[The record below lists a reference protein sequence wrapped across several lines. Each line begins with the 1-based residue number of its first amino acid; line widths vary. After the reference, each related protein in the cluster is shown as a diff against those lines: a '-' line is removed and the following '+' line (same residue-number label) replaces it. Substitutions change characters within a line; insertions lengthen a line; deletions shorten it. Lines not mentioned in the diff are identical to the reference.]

1 MYETPTKI
9 TITDQNIISKLASI
23 VTTEVRDGSYYDPTV
38 LTPRPPE
45 ERVFTTSA
53 ENLEK
58 IRSSPNQEQYSNCCL
73 ENDRLAIR
81 IRPLDCPALPELQEW
96 VEKHFPDYTFSKSN
110 GIVYPPGGYL
120 GWHTNADKPGLRF
133 YLHWIENVGQASFK
147 YWDGSQVIDD
157 VENEQCFI
165 RIFNVKDMTDPLWHC
180 VYTDTWRVSVGF
192 YMEAK

>member
-9 TITDQNIISKLASI
+9 TITDENIISKLASI
-23 VTTEVRDGSYYDPTV
+23 ITPDVRDGSYYDPSPYNPCPV
-38 LTPRPPE
+38 DQRA
-45 ERVFTTSA
+45 FTTSA
-53 ENLEK
+53 EKLELIK
-58 IRSSPNQEQYSNCCL
+58 AGLDLEQYSNCCL
-73 ENDRLAIR
+73 ENDRLFVR
-81 IRPLDCPALPELQEW
+81 MYELPVVAELKSW
-96 VEKHFPDYTFSKSN
+96 VEQQFPNYTFSKSN

-147 YWDGSQVIDD
+147 YWNGSQVIDD

-180 VYTDTWRVSVGF
+180 VSSNTFRVSVGF